1 MIFPRRF
8 SRGQVDRKTTKQAGF
23 LSAKFCGLGE
33 EGQMSSRVDVSNT
46 VQSLKKIIL
55 QYGII
60 VVLFI
65 MIIIISILRPQFLE
79 IKNLLN
85 VLNQSCIYGIMA
97 LGATF
102 VIITKG
108 IDLSAGYVVAIS
120 GLVVASLAQ
129 SAEAPSKFYPDLPPM
144 PLIAVVAA
152 GLAVGGLCGS
162 VNGLIISK
170 TKIPPFITTLGML
183 TILRGICLFFSNGK
197 TISGFTDSVNMIG
210 SKIGAVP
217 VPVIIFAFVI
227 LLCWT
232 LLNHTRFGADTYAI
246 GGNEEAAEV
255 SGVRIE
261 RTLVKVYVLSGL
273 LCGIAAIVYAGRV
286 HSLQPNTAAGYE
298 LTAIA
303 AAVIGGTSLNGGVG
317 TIGGTVIGAII
328 LASMRNGMTLMSMDA
343 YWQEIVEGVIIIAAV
358 IIDRRKNLKKK

>member
-1 MIFPRRF
+1 MNDHANASYLF
-8 SRGQVDRKTTKQAGF
+8 
-23 LSAKFCGLGE
+23 
-33 EGQMSSRVDVSNT
+33 
-46 VQSLKKIIL
+46 QSLKRIL
-55 QYGII
+55 LRYGII
-60 VVLFI
+60 VVLLI
-65 MIIIISILRPQFLE
+65 MIIIISILRPQFIE

-102 VIITKG
+102 IIITKG

-129 SAEAPSKFYPDLPPM
+129 SASAPSKFYPDLPPM
-144 PLIAVVAA
+144 PLVAVVAA
-152 GLAVGGLCGS
+152 GLAVGSLSGLI
-162 VNGLIISK
+162 NGAIISK
-170 TKIPPFITTLGML
+170 TKIPPFITTLGMM
-183 TILRGICLFFSNGK
+183 TILRGICLFYSNGK

-210 SKIGAVP
+210 SKIGVLP
-217 VPVIIFAFVI
+217 VPVIIFALVI
-227 LLCWT
+227 FLCWV

-261 RTLVKVYVLSGL
+261 KTLILVYVLGGL

-286 HSLQPNTAAGYE
+286 HSLQPNTASGYE

-328 LASMRNGMTLMSMDA
+328 LASMRNGMTLMNMDA
-343 YWQEIVEGVIIIAAV
+343 YWQEIVEGIIIITAV